1 MANNTFMADDL
12 IAATLVQL
20 LEVQA
25 YKQDSSSSYK
35 RRHLVWM
42 DCQCLSDARVELL
55 CKIVVSMIGLVV
67 LMCVK
72 LYV

>member
-35 RRHLVWM
+35 GRHPVLDGLSVPVR
-42 DCQCLSDARVELL
+42 CQSRVTVQNCCEHDRA
-55 CKIVVSMIGLVV
+55 CCTDV
-67 LMCVK
+67 
-72 LYV
+72 